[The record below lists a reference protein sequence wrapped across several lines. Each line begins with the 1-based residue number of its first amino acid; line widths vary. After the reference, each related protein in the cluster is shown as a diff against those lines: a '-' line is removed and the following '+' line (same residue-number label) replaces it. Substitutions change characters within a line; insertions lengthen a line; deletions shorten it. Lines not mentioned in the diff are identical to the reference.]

1 MPGFS
6 VDGRWHAARDDYESF
21 FEVTIPQCA
30 VVLLEMKMTWKARNN
45 TKMIPPSQTNTIA
58 VSIRRLSVDDAEA
71 AAELSSQ
78 LGYPSSPGDL
88 RKRIEEL
95 SHTTDRVAFTAVVD
109 GQMVGWIDAAMERHL
124 QYAASA
130 VIGGLVVREDMR
142 GQGVGRRLCVEVEEW
157 ARSKSVALVRVRS
170 QIKREDAHRFYLRDG
185 YRKVKTSLVF
195 EKSVL

>member
-1 MPGFS
+1 
-6 VDGRWHAARDDYESF
+6 
-21 FEVTIPQCA
+21 
-30 VVLLEMKMTWKARNN
+30 
-45 TKMIPPSQTNTIA
+45 
-58 VSIRRLSVDDAEA
+58 
-71 AAELSSQ
+71 
-78 LGYPSSPGDL
+78 
-88 RKRIEEL
+88 
-95 SHTTDRVAFTAVVD
+95 
-109 GQMVGWIDAAMERHL
+109 MERHL
-124 QYAASA
+124 QYAASP

>member
-1 MPGFS
+1 MS
-6 VDGRWHAARDDYESF
+6 TR
-21 FEVTIPQCA
+21 
-30 VVLLEMKMTWKARNN
+30 
-45 TKMIPPSQTNTIA
+45 SQTNSIA
-58 VSIRRLSVDDAEA
+58 VSIRRLTVDDAEA

-95 SHTTDRVAFTAVVD
+95 SHTTDRVAFAAVVD
-109 GQMVGWIDAAMERHL
+109 GEMVGWIDAAMERHL

-157 ARSKSVALVRVRS
+157 ARSQSVPLVRVRS

-185 YRKVKTSLVF
+185 YRQVKTSLVF
-195 EKSVL
+195 EKPLR

>member
-1 MPGFS
+1 MS
-6 VDGRWHAARDDYESF
+6 TR
-21 FEVTIPQCA
+21 
-30 VVLLEMKMTWKARNN
+30 
-45 TKMIPPSQTNTIA
+45 SQTNSIA
-58 VSIRRLSVDDAEA
+58 ISIRRLTVDDAEA

-78 LGYPSSPGDL
+78 LGYPSSPDDL

-95 SHTTDRVAFTAVVD
+95 SQTTDRVAFAAVVD

-130 VIGGLVVREDMR
+130 VIGGLVVREEMR

-157 ARSKSVALVRVRS
+157 ARSLSVPLVRARS

-185 YRKVKTSLVF
+185 YRQVKTSLVF
-195 EKSVL
+195 EKPVL

>member
-1 MPGFS
+1 MS
-6 VDGRWHAARDDYESF
+6 TR
-21 FEVTIPQCA
+21 
-30 VVLLEMKMTWKARNN
+30 
-45 TKMIPPSQTNTIA
+45 SQTNSIA

-95 SHTTDRVAFTAVVD
+95 SHTTDRVAFAAVVD
-109 GQMVGWIDAAMERHL
+109 GEMVGWIDAAMERHL

-130 VIGGLVVREDMR
+130 VIGGLVVREEMR

-157 ARSKSVALVRVRS
+157 ARSQSVPLVRVRS

-185 YRKVKTSLVF
+185 YQKVKTSLVF
-195 EKSVL
+195 EKVL